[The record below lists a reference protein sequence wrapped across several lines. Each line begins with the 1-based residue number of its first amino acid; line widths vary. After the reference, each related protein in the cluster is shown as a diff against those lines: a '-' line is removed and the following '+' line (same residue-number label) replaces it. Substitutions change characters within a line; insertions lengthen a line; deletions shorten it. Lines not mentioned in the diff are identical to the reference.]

1 MAQVVITINHR
12 EYAISCEDG
21 GELQVMKM
29 GRLLDEKAHALTN
42 ALGQIN
48 ENLLLAMVGL
58 LIADELSETKKE
70 LAANTEKAI
79 SEQPSSTENEEKIK
93 ALEAS
98 LDTAKQKISE
108 LEQIA
113 KEQANIDNNTQ
124 ISDQIL
130 AIVDDNLSSQ
140 INSLTETIKSI
151 ALKLKSI

>member
-1 MAQVVITINHR
+1 MAQIVITINHR

-21 GELQVMKM
+21 TELQVMKM

-70 LAANTEKAI
+70 LAANTENVVSK
-79 SEQPSSTENEEKIK
+79 QPSSENEEKIK

-98 LDTAKQKISE
+98 LDVAKQKISE